1 MFVAGEEYLDVGF
14 GAAQARLTNLLH
26 SGLLAA
32 SSEDC
37 YDQGVTDLA
46 RVAPPGPA
54 PGESKLVRV
63 QFGEMAIR
71 DDSANL
77 PLRWHATGPG
87 SGVFPALDADLGLT
101 AMGEDATMLSLDG
114 AYRAPPE
121 VAGAALDRAVL
132 QQTATATIQAFLR
145 RVAGAIVHPASAP
158 AREQEGQWLS
168 PQHPPE
174 PELP

>member
-14 GAAQARLTNLLH
+14 GAARARLTNLLH

-46 RVAPPGPA
+46 RVAPLGPA
-54 PGESKLVRV
+54 PGESKLVRA

-71 DDSANL
+71 DDSAKL
-77 PLRWHATGPG
+77 SLRWDATGPG
-87 SGVFPALDADLGLT
+87 SGLFPALDADLRLT
-101 AMGEDATMLSLDG
+101 AMGEDATMLSLAG

-121 VAGAALDRAVL
+121 DADATLDRAVL
-132 QQTATATIQAFLR
+132 QRVATATIQAFLR
-145 RVAGAIVHPASAP
+145 RVADAIVHPADAP
-158 AREQEGQWLS
+158 APGHEGRQASL
-168 PQHPPE
+168 PE
-174 PELP
+174 